1 MGGNSISS
9 IVSLQLSFASKLKNL
24 SLHNNKI
31 IRASTQIQIEKSDD
45 SFVTFEMS
53 DVLQSRPWGAWRKGG

>member
-1 MGGNSISS
+1 MSGNSISS
-9 IVSLQLSFASKLKNL
+9 IISLQLSFASKLKNL

-45 SFVTFEMS
+45 SLSLLKCLMIFKAGHGE
-53 DVLQSRPWGAWRKGG
+53 LGEK

>member
-24 SLHNNKI
+24 SLRNNKI

-45 SFVTFEMS
+45 SFLTFEMS